1 MAKKSITQSSVLN
14 MVDFLMLQVGLTR
27 EQATSTINTIVQH
40 MQKHPGDP
48 LHKIVTAMFG
58 GKADNNTLN

>member
-1 MAKKSITQSSVLN
+1 MGKKASQSSALN
-14 MVDFLMLQVGLTR
+14 MVDFLMAQVGLTR
-27 EQATSTINTIVQH
+27 EQATSTVNTIVQH

-58 GKADNNTLN
+58 NNGESTKLN

>member
-1 MAKKSITQSSVLN
+1 MAKKSTPSSALN
-14 MVDFLMLQVGLTR
+14 MVDFLMAQVGLTR
-27 EQATSTINTIVQH
+27 EQATATINTIVQH

-58 GKADNNTLN
+58 GKNEHNTLN

>member
-1 MAKKSITQSSVLN
+1 MGKKANQSSALN
-14 MVDFLMLQVGLTR
+14 MVDFLMAQVGLTR
-27 EQATSTINTIVQH
+27 EQATATIKTIVQH

-58 GKADNNTLN
+58 GKGESTKLN

>member
-1 MAKKSITQSSVLN
+1 MA
-14 MVDFLMLQVGLTR
+14 QVGLTR
-27 EQATSTINTIVQH
+27 EQATATINTIVQH

-58 GKADNNTLN
+58 GKNEHNTLN